1 MDRFK
6 YDADKDLSVLGCA
19 ADYLTFGHGSMKFG
33 TIRYGLVYYSTP
45 IF

>member
-6 YDADKDLSVLGCA
+6 YDLEKDLSVLGCA
-19 ADYLTFGHGSMKFG
+19 ADYLTFGNGSMKFG
-33 TIRYGLVYYSTP
+33 TMRSDLVYDSTS